1 MNNSKAFIEC
11 SNDMDDIYKKI
22 KIYNP
27 NKKRKISIAFDDM
40 IAVCLVIKKK
50 LIQ

>member
-27 NKKRKISIAFDDM
+27 NKKRKISIAFDDI
-40 IAVCLVIKKK
+40 IAVCLVIKKN
-50 LIQ
+50 